1 MIGSVHWFFQM
12 IVLLGLRVALRP
24 RYSIFKMERINYVDR
39 LVNQSDDICV
49 KNLRMNMGAFHK
61 LCYTLESRG
70 YIRDSKHMNVVEQV
84 AIFLYI
90 LAHHKK
96 MSVISTSFQRSSES
110 ISRHFHMVLLGV
122 LRSQEFKHPEPIPN
136 DSTDGNWKYFKVQSN
151 NSKKFM
157 LEYI

>member
-12 IVLLGLRVALRP
+12 IVLLELRVALRP

-39 LVNQSDDICV
+39 LVNQSDGICV

-84 AIFLYI
+84 AVFLYI

-96 MSVISTSFQRSSES
+96 MSVYYHVCILVIQVYSIIYEMLPCSFQ
-110 ISRHFHMVLLGV
+110 
-122 LRSQEFKHPEPIPN
+122 
-136 DSTDGNWKYFKVQSN
+136 DS
-151 NSKKFM
+151 
-157 LEYI
+157 